1 MRSLTVLAA
10 IACSISLSA
19 QTPERRSFEVA
30 SIKRVP
36 DQERTPFSGVTFSR
50 GGRLVGDNVSVYFLI
65 VQAFGGGRPLPPTR
79 IADTPEWVRFET
91 FNIVAKASDAPTDE
105 LALSQVRPGYLRG
118 LLEDRFQLKY
128 HWESRQLP
136 AYNLVLARRDGKL
149 GPQLRHRTADCS
161 ADPDPPCDV
170 RFKAPGDVTLGGPM
184 AYIVETLSRF
194 AGRLVVDRTRL
205 EGLFDVKL
213 QWTPDISRES
223 NPTGASLTDAVQ
235 DQLGLKLES
244 TTSPVDVLV
253 IDRVEHPTEN

>member
-10 IACSISLSA
+10 VACSISLSA
-19 QTPERRSFEVA
+19 QTPEKRSFEVA

-36 DQERTPFSGVTFSR
+36 DQERTPISGLTFGP
-50 GGRLVGDNVSVYFLI
+50 GGRLAGDNVSVYMLI

-79 IADTPEWVRFET
+79 IAATPEWVRFET
-91 FNIVAKASDAPTDE
+91 FNIVAKAGSDVPTDE

-118 LLEDRFQLKY
+118 LLEDRFQLEY

-149 GPQLRHRTADCS
+149 GPQLRHRTNDCS
-161 ADPDPPCDV
+161 ADPPCDI
-170 RFKAPGDVTLGGPM
+170 RFKALGDLTLGGPM

-194 AGRLVVDRTRL
+194 AGRLVVDRTGL

-213 QWTPDISRES
+213 QWTPDAARDG
-223 NPTGASLTDAVQ
+223 NPTGASLADAVQ

-244 TTSPVDVLV
+244 TTGPIEVLV
-253 IDRVEHPTEN
+253 IDRVEHPSEN